1 MTHLIDVGSVL
12 RATVASLYSNLV
24 TRPTGAAV
32 RTAIERQVVEIGAP
46 VVTTIDFSQVNLLDF
61 SCADEI
67 VAKLLLRYRDDDGPS
82 GFLLFRGINDG
93 HLDSIETVLE
103 RHDLALVAWHEGQA
117 ELHGAVTDDER
128 DLWELVRADGPLGS
142 SQAAAWLNAPADE
155 AERQLDSL
163 CRRRLIMRHDAGYVV
178 PGCHLPAS

>member
-1 MTHLIDVGSVL
+1 
-12 RATVASLYSNLV
+12 
-24 TRPTGAAV
+24 
-32 RTAIERQVVEIGAP
+32 
-46 VVTTIDFSQVNLLDF
+46 
-61 SCADEI
+61 
-67 VAKLLLRYRDDDGPS
+67 
-82 GFLLFRGINDG
+82 LFRGINDG
-93 HLDSIETVLE
+93 HLDPIETVLE

-142 SQAAAWLNAPADE
+142 SQAAAWLNAPPDE